1 MKFSNKDIFSKCD
14 QIHRKLRIWSHLLKK
29 SLTENYIFC
38 VVISFCYLKN
48 NTSSRYDILNG
59 NKKNNPEVPTIV
71 FYTTR
76 KTTRLYKES
85 DPISDWVFRRQNEE
99 FEGFKN
105 IVKERK
111 KIRTDKMQK
120 DVLWESKKMR
130 KVLPGDMRCLW

>member
-1 MKFSNKDIFSKCD
+1 MWPNPQETAD
-14 QIHRKLRIWSHLLKK
+14 LVT
-29 SLTENYIFC
+29 LTEE
-38 VVISFCYLKN
+38 
-48 NTSSRYDILNG
+48 ILNGKLHFLCSDLVLLFKKQYFFSIWHTYG

-85 DPISDWVFRRQNEE
+85 NPISDWVFRRQNEE